1 MSATRDPS
9 QKHTFVYSN
18 LYQLYRKGKAAAT
31 EAKIPSVSEQRRVA
45 EGSAVASSTAAT
57 SVTSERRGLATNR
70 VIKIEEMN
78 SQPGAVGLRVT
89 RHVPPSLLGKRI
101 EPNRTALTPKAE
113 LGRRQAID
121 GLRDNLRQLQ
131 SLHERLRFMLKEIE
145 ELSGDDKK

>member
-1 MSATRDPS
+1 VAI
-9 QKHTFVYSN
+9 K
-18 LYQLYRKGKAAAT
+18 
-31 EAKIPSVSEQRRVA
+31 RR
-45 EGSAVASSTAAT
+45 EDREPRRRGVASSRARCRT
-57 SVTSERRGLATNR
+57 SIRPRR
-70 VIKIEEMN
+70 
-78 SQPGAVGLRVT
+78 PGVPAPPHRGT
-89 RHVPPSLLGKRI
+89 RGTRRI